1 MSDRHYNNKHAINWF
16 FASIGVTSEN
26 FEFICDYADLNPNK
40 VREFASYV
48 INSDNNKEVRHK
60 LNLLLRR
67 KEFE

>member
-1 MSDRHYNNKHAINWF
+1 
-16 FASIGVTSEN
+16 VTSEN

-67 KEFE
+67 KELE